1 MKIYDISI
9 TVQADMPVW
18 PGDHAVEV
26 VRTADM
32 EKGDSHNLSVMHMG
46 VHTGTHVD
54 APNHFLKD
62 GSRMDDMPL
71 EVLIGPAQVVVIPDE
86 VSLITAEVLKAAD
99 IQPGVQR
106 LLFKTRNTHWWQQ
119 GDTAFHQDFVA
130 IAVDAARLL
139 VERGVRL
146 VGLDYLSIA
155 PFGDSVD
162 THRALLGAGV
172 VLLEGADLSKVPAGM
187 YTLCCL
193 PMKLGAAEGAPART
207 VLLAD

>member
-9 TVQADMPVW
+9 TVKADMPVW
-18 PGDHAVEV
+18 PGDHDVLIE
-26 VRTADM
+26 RTINM
-32 EKGDSHNLSVMHMG
+32 EEGASNNLSVMHMG

-54 APNHFLKD
+54 APNHFLID

-71 EVLIGPAQVVVIPDE
+71 DVLIGPAQVVVIPDE
-86 VSLITAEVLKAAD
+86 ISLITADVVKACGLQKD
-99 IQPGVQR
+99 TTRV
-106 LLFKTRNTHWWQQ
+106 LFKTRNTHWWQN
-119 GDTAFHQDFVA
+119 GDTAFHSNFVA
-130 IAVDAARLL
+130 IANDAAKLL
-139 VERGVRL
+139 VEHGVRL

-162 THRALLGAGV
+162 THRTLLRAGII
-172 VLLEGADLSKVPAGM
+172 LLEGADLSQVPAGK

-193 PMKLGAAEGAPART
+193 PMKLGGAEGAPART